1 MWLCINVCVLINVFL
16 VYHVWRYSLPLHE
29 DNKHNH
35 TGAKSERRTETTTKR
50 VNDLA
55 AMNELSPDTTQ
66 PLDKHKATDR
76 IHERV
81 G

>member
-1 MWLCINVCVLINVFL
+1 MRTVRRHSFL
-16 VYHVWRYSLPLHE
+16 LLGDKKQNDRG
-29 DNKHNH
+29 
-35 TGAKSERRTETTTKR
+35 GAESERRSETTTKR
-50 VNDLA
+50 VNDLV

-76 IHERV
+76 THERV

>member
-1 MWLCINVCVLINVFL
+1 MKCGLFDVTASFC
-16 VYHVWRYSLPLHE
+16 
-29 DNKHNH
+29 
-35 TGAKSERRTETTTKR
+35 TGTRNRTTEEELKANEESETTTKR
-50 VNDLA
+50 VNDLV

-76 IHERV
+76 THERV